1 MPPVDMLTMV
11 TPLVLL
17 CKAVAHVSRSLRL
30 LPQYG
35 YSYPMSTIDAT
46 AKARMTKGDAAL
58 LALFDDAVKT
68 KPFAESRAKVGSL
81 KKREMT
87 EREIVAEA
95 MRLMPGLTAT
105 RLVKDGALSY
115 AREIIRMSKSS
126 SPFRP
131 GAADKRIEAAYKSKV
146 SENAKRAK
154 KGLKPLALTYTTLGL
169 AAKTK
174 PQTAKSWIERFH
186 PELLATP

>member
-1 MPPVDMLTMV
+1 
-11 TPLVLL
+11 
-17 CKAVAHVSRSLRL
+17 
-30 LPQYG
+30 
-35 YSYPMSTIDAT
+35 
-46 AKARMTKGDAAL
+46 MTKGDAAL